1 MKWHICDIHLIASK
15 AVIEKEVSEGVVK
28 VRTQPDQTVSLV
40 GVGQLPAGDHN
51 DVQSELFLPEKN
63 VSLLHRPGK
72 HHGLLVVHVVVRR
85 AVHNQ
90 VLLVRQLARLVEKKG
105 ISLVPNMVTVFNLDF
120 NSSFVTLAVTSLLW

>member
-51 DVQSELFLPEKN
+51 DVQNELFLPEEN

-72 HHGLLVVHVVVRR
+72 HHGLLEVHVVVGRP
-85 AVHNQ
+85 VHLQ
-90 VLLVRQLARLVEKKG
+90 VPLV
-105 ISLVPNMVTVFNLDF
+105 
-120 NSSFVTLAVTSLLW
+120 